1 MDKKH
6 REMRHTRS
14 HLILVF
20 ICSLF
25 FAACG
30 GGNSSIEQD
39 AKRIADLQC
48 RSIKLMQK
56 ASSGDMGLMQESAE
70 LSTQASAL
78 MRQVESKYAAA
89 ADKKLLADAV
99 QDAMKDCQ

>member
-1 MDKKH
+1 
-6 REMRHTRS
+6 
-14 HLILVF
+14 
-20 ICSLF
+20 
-25 FAACG
+25 
-30 GGNSSIEQD
+30 
-39 AKRIADLQC
+39 
-48 RSIKLMQK
+48 MQK

-99 QDAMKDCQ
+99 QEAMKDCQ